1 MAVGTADHDRATG
14 GLVQPGHTTK
24 VNDLLELMRAGDRQ
38 NAGRLLIEHACERLH
53 LLAHRML
60 RRYPHV
66 HRWEET
72 DDVFVEATTRLH
84 RSLADVLPESPKH
97 FYNLAATHVRRV
109 LIEMA
114 RKHFGSLGVGANHES
129 DAQGDGR
136 AARHDPADAT
146 GEPSSIAEWTEFH
159 EQVELLPDEEREV
172 FSLTWYEGL
181 SQCDIANVLG
191 IGIRTVKRRWQSARC
206 LLGKALQGE
215 SLNDG
220 RPHR

>member
-1 MAVGTADHDRATG
+1 M
-14 GLVQPGHTTK
+14 QPGHTTK
-24 VNDLLELMRAGDRQ
+24 VQDLLKLMKTGDRE
-38 NAGRLLIEHACERLH
+38 NAGRLLIEHACERLR

-84 RSLADVLPESPKH
+84 RSLADVLPESPRH

-114 RKHFGSLGVGANHES
+114 RRHFGPMGIGANHDT
-129 DAQGDGR
+129 DALADGR
-136 AARHDPADAT
+136 LARHDPADLT
-146 GEPSSIAEWTEFH
+146 GEPSSIVEWTEFH
-159 EQVELLPDEEREV
+159 EQVEALPDEEREV

-181 SQCDIANVLG
+181 SQAEIAGVLG
-191 IGIRTVKRRWQSARC
+191 VGVRTVKRRWQSARC
-206 LLGKALQGE
+206 LLGKVLHGG
-215 SLNDG
+215 LHHDG
-220 RPHR
+220 

>member
-1 MAVGTADHDRATG
+1 M
-14 GLVQPGHTTK
+14 
-24 VNDLLELMRAGDRQ
+24 
-38 NAGRLLIEHACERLH
+38 I
-53 LLAHRML
+53 

-66 HRWEET
+66 RRWEET

-84 RSLADVLPESPKH
+84 RSLADVLPESPRH

-114 RKHFGSLGVGANHES
+114 RKYFGPLGVGANHETDS
-129 DAQGDGR
+129 HAEGR
-136 AARHDPADAT
+136 PARHDPADSS
-146 GEPSSIAEWTEFH
+146 GEPANIVEWTEFH
-159 EQVELLPDEEREV
+159 EHVEALPDEEREV

-181 SQCDIANVLG
+181 SQGEIANVLG
-191 IGIRTVKRRWQSARC
+191 IAIRTVKRRWQSARC

-215 SLNDG
+215 LLNDG

>member
-1 MAVGTADHDRATG
+1 
-14 GLVQPGHTTK
+14 
-24 VNDLLELMRAGDRQ
+24 MRAGDRHS
-38 NAGRLLIEHACERLH
+38 AGRLLIEHACERLR

-66 HRWEET
+66 RRWEET

-84 RSLADVLPESPKH
+84 RSLADVLPESPRH

-114 RKHFGSLGVGANHES
+114 RKHFGAMGIGANHET
-129 DAQGDGR
+129 DAQADGR
-136 AARHDPADAT
+136 PARHEAADST
-146 GEPSSIAEWTEFH
+146 GEPTSIVEWTEFH
-159 EQVELLPDEEREV
+159 EQVEALPAEEREV

-181 SQCDIANVLG
+181 SQGEIANILG

-206 LLGKALQGE
+206 LLGKTFECEPG
-215 SLNDG
+215 SDG
-220 RPHR
+220 RPNC

>member
-1 MAVGTADHDRATG
+1 M
-14 GLVQPGHTTK
+14 QPGHTTK
-24 VNDLLELMRAGDRQ
+24 VHDLLELMKAGDRQ
-38 NAGRLLIEHACERLH
+38 NAGRLLIEHACERLR
-53 LLAHRML
+53 LLAHRMI

-66 HRWEET
+66 RRWEET

-84 RSLADVLPESPKH
+84 RSLADVLPESPRH

-114 RKHFGSLGVGANHES
+114 RKYFGPLGVGANHETDS
-129 DAQGDGR
+129 HAEGR
-136 AARHDPADAT
+136 PARHDPADSS
-146 GEPSSIAEWTEFH
+146 GEPANIVEWTEFH
-159 EQVELLPDEEREV
+159 EHVEALPDEEREV

-181 SQCDIANVLG
+181 SQGEIANVLG
-191 IGIRTVKRRWQSARC
+191 IAIRTVKRRWQSARC

-215 SLNDG
+215 LLNDG

>member
-1 MAVGTADHDRATG
+1 M
-14 GLVQPGHTTK
+14 Q
-24 VNDLLELMRAGDRQ
+24 MQAGDRQ
-38 NAGRLLIEHACERLH
+38 NAGRLLIEHACERLR

-84 RSLADVLPESPKH
+84 RSLTDVQPESPRH

-114 RKHFGSLGVGANHES
+114 RRHFGPLGIGANHET
-129 DAQGDGR
+129 DAQPDGR
-136 AARHDPADAT
+136 PPRHEAADST
-146 GEPSSIAEWTEFH
+146 GEPGSIVEWTEFH
-159 EQVELLPDEEREV
+159 EQVEALPDEEREV
-172 FSLTWYEGL
+172 FTLTWYEGL
-181 SQCDIANVLG
+181 SQGEIANVLG

-215 SLNDG
+215 SPNDG
-220 RPHR
+220 